1 MNKAMIGSLIIG
13 GALAFGMVT
22 KADAKLYYIPFNLT
36 VMPNSQANYTGE
48 RYRNTSD
55 WRNNFKVGVG
65 SSTEGYRTYYSFR
78 LEASKWFGWGDASRV
93 VSASPYLDYSYSTS
107 DGSAEKKS
115 TRLKVANTER
125 TPYSQQISGW
135 WDEATG
141 YIATSDS
148 RRPN

>member
-93 VSASPYLDYSYSTS
+93 VSAGPYLDYSDSPS

>member
-1 MNKAMIGSLIIG
+1 M
-13 GALAFGMVT
+13 AFGMIS
-22 KADAKLYYIPFNLT
+22 KADAKLYYMPFNLT
-36 VMPNSQANYTGE
+36 VMPNSQANYTGA

-55 WRNNFKVGVG
+55 RRNNFKVGVG
-65 SSTEGYRTYYSFR
+65 TSTEGYKTYYSFR
-78 LEASKWFGWGDASRV
+78 LQANKLFGWGDASRV
-93 VSASPYLDYSYSTS
+93 VTAGPYLDYAYSPS

-125 TPYSQQISGW
+125 SSYSQQISGW

>member
-93 VSASPYLDYSYSTS
+93 VSAGPYLDYSYSPS